1 MKKNAKRWIAGL
13 LAGCMSFSMTA
24 CMGVVGESQSGSDSS
39 AGQTA
44 TLTGYS
50 YLAVDIN
57 PTVEL
62 VVDGETVVTV
72 NAGNDDAAVLLS
84 GENFENMSVEEAL
97 EKIVALAEEL
107 GYLTEEN
114 DDVKITVS
122 ADKEEIIKIIE
133 EMAKKGAEKGSD
145 KAKVNNVPR
154 SGDEHKVKE
163 LQGEDAEKYAGLT
176 PSKLRLIEAIMEYDD
191 TMTYEI
197 GATMKVHELA
207 DMLDDLSEQFE
218 GLIGEEMEKLFQEKY
233 EEAKLLAQNKMAA
246 IYGEEYVAA
255 WERFVALKKVA
266 HELERTAKNA
276 VISPEDMEK
285 IFGLFEE
292 EQQEVEEETSEE
304 SSEETSEEVPP
315 HGGERPEE
323 PDHGEK
329 PEHNWGMQDFENY
342 VDDHFH
348 HHFDSDRREDM
359 EDKIEEIFEAYD
371 EDNYVLTAEDLT
383 AIEEAWGEPVAVTTL
398 GELEEFL
405 EQEEDKLE
413 QMREEAELT
422 ADQELML
429 GLSEEVLEGLRDTVL
444 DLMKEEMEH
453 AKDKF
458 QGMKDD
464 RRH

>member
-24 CMGVVGESQSGSDSS
+24 CMGLTGESTQPDSS
-39 AGQTA
+39 AGQA
-44 TLTGYS
+44 AATGYS

-72 NAGNDDAAVLLS
+72 KAGNDDAAVLLS
-84 GENFENMSVEEAL
+84 GENFEDMSVEEAL
-97 EKIVALAEEL
+97 QKIVELAEEL

-114 DDVKITVS
+114 DDVKISVT
-122 ADKEEIIKIIE
+122 ADKAEIIEMIE
-133 EMAKKGAEKGSD
+133 EMAKRGAEKGSD

-154 SGDEHKVKE
+154 SGDERKVKD

-197 GATMKVHELA
+197 GASMKVDELA
-207 DMLDDLSEQFE
+207 DMLDELAEQFE
-218 GLIGEEMEKLFQEKY
+218 GLIGDEMEKLFQEKY
-233 EEAKLLAQNKMAA
+233 EEAKHLAQSQMAA
-246 IYGEEYVAA
+246 VYGEEYVAA
-255 WERFVALKKVA
+255 WERFVALKKVE
-266 HELERTAKNA
+266 HDIEKTAKNA
-276 VISPEDMEK
+276 VISPEDMEE
-285 IFGLFEE
+285 IFGLFEGHQPPE
-292 EQQEVEEETSEE
+292 DNGQQ
-304 SSEETSEEVPP
+304 PP
-315 HGGERPEE
+315 QGDQQ
-323 PDHGEK
+323 PDGPIGEK
-329 PEHNWGMQDFENY
+329 PEHNWGMKDFEDY
-342 VDDHFH
+342 LDDNFH
-348 HHFDSDRREDM
+348 HRFESDKKEEM

-371 EDNYVLTAEDLT
+371 EDNYVLTEEDLA
-383 AIEEAWGEPVAVTTL
+383 AIEAAWGEPVAVTTL

-405 EQEEDKLE
+405 KAEEDKLE
-413 QMREEAELT
+413 DMREAAELT
-422 ADQELML
+422 ADEKIML
-429 GLSEEVLEGLRDTVL
+429 GLSQEVLEGLRDTVL
-444 DLMKEEMEH
+444 DLMEEEMEH